1 MKINRLN
8 LGEIV
13 LQKVE
18 ESGMSKAKFA
28 ELVGIARQNVE
39 KTVFSKHSLDTDL
52 LCRISEVLDCNFF
65 DYYRSDTES
74 NTKDYTTPINLRAIL
89 TIEMGTEKQEK
100 IFRFSFG
107 KNEIEILNK

>member
-8 LGEIV
+8 LGKIV

-18 ESGMSKAKFA
+18 ENGMSKAKFA
-28 ELVGIARQNVE
+28 ELVGIARQNVD

-52 LCRISEVLDCNFF
+52 LCRISEVLECNFF
-65 DYYRSDTES
+65 DYYKSDAEC
-74 NTKDYTTPINLRAIL
+74 NINDYTIPVNLRAVL
-89 TIEMGTEKQEK
+89 TIEMGTERQEK
-100 IFRFSFG
+100 VFRFSFG